1 MPDPGQVF
9 GGRCRALATRLA
21 RSRMRRG
28 TTLADGSSL
37 AVEGALEKEMN
48 GWIDILFGDGSD
60 LGPLQMVDRALAVFV
75 IALVMIR
82 LAGRRSFGQHSTFDA
97 CTTVLLGAVLS
108 RAVIGASPFWATV
121 LACAALVVVHRI
133 IGMASTRSAWFET
146 LVSGDKRE
154 LVRDGLRDEPEMRRA
169 LITSRDLDEA
179 VRAKT
184 GDESTPVARAV
195 LERDGKITVRPAA
208 SAQGAQEG

>member
-1 MPDPGQVF
+1 MTGKSWLRLRVPLGFGFALWYLLIANPGS
-9 GGRCRALATRLA
+9 LA
-21 RSRMRRG
+21 R
-28 TTLADGSSL
+28 L
-37 AVEGALEKEMN
+37 
-48 GWIDILFGDGSD
+48 
-60 LGPLQMVDRALAVFV
+60 
-75 IALVMIR
+75 
-82 LAGRRSFGQHSTFDA
+82 
-97 CTTVLLGAVLS
+97 
-108 RAVIGASPFWATV
+108 

-208 SAQGAQEG
+208 SAQGAQGS